1 MAKKRATRKSSTRSE
16 PPLPP
21 KDSSV
26 GKTPSA
32 RRSSS
37 QSESTRMYD
46 RQVSD
51 LRARLQNMKGEGMSS
66 SGRKDPTKAIRAMEV
81 KIDSMTK
88 NAPKDS
94 RYSLN
99 TAAKSNISVP
109 RLPSN
114 PIAGR
119 TVEYGTRSMLQGLR
133 NWITG
138 GGGSRLLGK

>member
-32 RRSSS
+32 GRSSS

-66 SGRKDPTKAIRAMEV
+66 AGRKDPTKAIRAMEV
-81 KIDSMTK
+81 KIESMTK

-109 RLPSN
+109 RLPDKLS
-114 PIAGR
+114 GR
-119 TVEYGTRSMLQGLR
+119 TSEFGTRSMLEGMKSWMR
-133 NWITG
+133 G
-138 GGGSRLLGK
+138 GGGFRRGSM